1 MGKGGKPKVCH
12 HSVSWHLGTKTKEEK
27 GFKKGM
33 GGKLC
38 WMLRG
43 WVGWRQRSCWPW
55 QEDSK
60 RHLKINTCK
69 TVLELFPLKVL
80 FAPVVENFFSISSAE
95 NPGVTPDSSFVSVPT
110 STYQQI
116 LLAWLQNIS
125 KIWHVSPL
133 LSLSDQYV
141 SHPDYY
147 NSLLT
152 HLPSHRLQTH

>member
-95 NPGVTPDSSFVSVPT
+95 NPGVTPDSSLRFSSYLNLPANSVGLT
-110 STYQQI
+110 SKYIQNLTCLTTPLAI
-116 LLAWLQNIS
+116 RPVRLSPRLLQ
-125 KIWHVSPL
+125 
-133 LSLSDQYV
+133 
-141 SHPDYY
+141 
-147 NSLLT
+147 
-152 HLPSHRLQTH
+152 

>member
-95 NPGVTPDSSFVSVPT
+95 NPGVTLDSSLHFSSYLNLPANSVGLT
-110 STYQQI
+110 SKYIQNLTCLTTPLAI
-116 LLAWLQNIS
+116 RPVRLSPRLLQ
-125 KIWHVSPL
+125 
-133 LSLSDQYV
+133 
-141 SHPDYY
+141 
-147 NSLLT
+147 
-152 HLPSHRLQTH
+152 